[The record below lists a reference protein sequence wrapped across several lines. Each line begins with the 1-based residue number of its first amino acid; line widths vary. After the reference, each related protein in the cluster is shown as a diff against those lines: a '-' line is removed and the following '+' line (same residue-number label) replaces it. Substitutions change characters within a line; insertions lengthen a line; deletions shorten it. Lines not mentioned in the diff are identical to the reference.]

1 MIIINPYLRFVLSN
15 SNMMFLIHNKS
26 IFFPIKF
33 LNNPTLDNIRRCK
46 WALRKKEPNM
56 KDRRNIRKENKRL
69 QPRCTS
75 VYLSQASTKDPC
87 LLLRCILSQDPL
99 PPSLVCPPLTA
110 FLSHPCTCSISALLN
125 HEDPRNELLFS
136 ADRSAHRTL
145 FREKGSRGEGPE
157 GGPVSNSFFW
167 RLHFVRQR
175 EGKREKKR
183 KEKKKYWRKLR
194 SSCEK
199 SLYLD
204 GDPLENVPPVKKI
217 GPWPAVGFRII
228 GKRGI
233 WRGGRWRWAA
243 VVEGEE
249 VDERIEMGDVSGVL
263 WARYYWILSL
273 DK

>member
-1 MIIINPYLRFVLSN
+1 
-15 SNMMFLIHNKS
+15 
-26 IFFPIKF
+26 
-33 LNNPTLDNIRRCK
+33 
-46 WALRKKEPNM
+46 M

-175 EGKREKKR
+175 EGKREKK
-183 KEKKKYWRKLR
+183 EKKRKNTGGNCVPLAKSHCTLMETHWKMFRPWRRLG
-194 SSCEK
+194 
-199 SLYLD
+199 L
-204 GDPLENVPPVKKI
+204 
-217 GPWPAVGFRII
+217 
-228 GKRGI
+228 
-233 WRGGRWRWAA
+233 GRLLAFA
-243 VVEGEE
+243 
-249 VDERIEMGDVSGVL
+249 
-263 WARYYWILSL
+263 
-273 DK
+273 

>member
-1 MIIINPYLRFVLSN
+1 MIIINPYLRFVLPN
-15 SNMMFLIHNKS
+15 SNMMFLIYNKS
-26 IFFPIKF
+26 IFFSIKF

-175 EGKREKKR
+175 EGKRKKKKKR
-183 KEKKKYWRKLR
+183 KEKILAETAFLLRKVIVPWWR
-194 SSCEK
+194 
-199 SLYLD
+199 
-204 GDPLENVPPVKKI
+204 P
-217 GPWPAVGFRII
+217 I
-228 GKRGI
+228 GKCSAREEDWALAGCWLSHNREKRNLERWKVEMGGGG
-233 WRGGRWRWAA
+233 WRGRSRRENRNGGRVGRF
-243 VVEGEE
+243 VGP
-249 VDERIEMGDVSGVL
+249 
-263 WARYYWILSL
+263 ILL
-273 DK
+273 DTIFG